1 MPLTLKQL
9 KAQRDNHVKK
19 IEEYQRIAKDNYS
32 DQISPLSIEP
42 EYFFNTIFQLP
53 SERIASTIT
62 LYPYV
67 NQILEC
73 IYKSAKEEQ
82 KRRECEQKI
91 AMMQDKRL
99 KKRKREDDEDEGE
112 ERRTSLRMKMIQDGS
127 GEGTSQINEL
137 NTI

>member
-99 KKRKREDDEDEGE
+99 EKRKREDDEDEGE